1 MRGPIKTVLNAVGML
16 IMAPAA
22 LTCWLQERVMS
33 SHTVFDIWAHVVA
46 QLPGLPGQFLR
57 RSFYRWLLPACAE
70 NVIIGY
76 GAVLHRR
83 AELGP
88 KSYVGAYAL
97 IGWVRIG
104 AGSLIGS
111 RASIPSGGEQ
121 HRFLPSGEWSPMDRT
136 RMRQVIIGAN
146 TWIGEGAV
154 IMADVGER
162 CMVAAG
168 SVVAAPL
175 PDEVMVA
182 GNPARFVR
190 KVTAVPASDGATG
203 DATPLSGVR

>member
-1 MRGPIKTVLNAVGML
+1 
-16 IMAPAA
+16 MA
-22 LTCWLQERVMS
+22 
-33 SHTVFDIWAHVVA
+33 SHTIFDLWTHVMA

-57 RSFYRWLLPACAE
+57 RNFYRWLLPACAE

-76 GAVLHRR
+76 GALLDRK

-88 KSYVGAYAL
+88 GAYVGTYAL
-97 IGWVRIG
+97 IGWVQVG
-104 AGSLIGS
+104 EGSLIGS
-111 RASIPSGGEQ
+111 RASIPSGGGQ
-121 HRFLPSGEWSPMDRT
+121 HRFLPSGTWSATDHT
-136 RMRQVIIGAN
+136 RMKRVTIGAH

-168 SVVAAPL
+168 AVVAAPL
-175 PDEVMVA
+175 PDGVMVA

-190 KVTAVPASDGATG
+190 RVGEEPRTRAD
-203 DATPLSGVR
+203 DATVSSVR

>member
-1 MRGPIKTVLNAVGML
+1 MRDLAKMVLNALAMAMV
-16 IMAPAA
+16 APAA
-22 LTCWLQERVMS
+22 LTCWVQEQLMP
-33 SHTVFDIWAHVVA
+33 SHTVFDLWAHVMA

-76 GAVLHRR
+76 GAILDRK

-88 KSYVGAYAL
+88 RSYVGAYAL
-97 IGWVRIG
+97 IGWVQIG
-104 AGSLIGS
+104 EGSLIGS
-111 RASIPSGGEQ
+111 RASIPSGGDQ
-121 HRFLPSGEWSPMDRT
+121 HQFLPSGEWSATDHS
-136 RMRQVIIGAN
+136 RMKRVTIGAH

-154 IMADVGER
+154 IMADVGPR

-168 SVVAAPL
+168 AVVAAPL
-175 PDEVMVA
+175 PEGVMVA

-190 KVTAVPASDGATG
+190 RITSEPAVADAASLLT
-203 DATPLSGVR
+203 VR

>member
-1 MRGPIKTVLNAVGML
+1 MRGLAKAVLNALAMAAV
-16 IMAPAA
+16 APAA
-22 LTCWLQERVMS
+22 LTCWVQEQLMP
-33 SHTVFDIWAHVVA
+33 SHTIFDLWAHVMA

-76 GAVLHRR
+76 GAILDRK

-88 KSYVGAYAL
+88 ASYVGAYAL

-104 AGSLIGS
+104 EGSLIGS
-111 RASIPSGGEQ
+111 RASIPSGGDQ
-121 HRFLPSGEWSPMDRT
+121 HQFLPSGRWSATDHT
-136 RMRQVIIGAN
+136 RMRQVAIGPH

-154 IMADVGER
+154 IMADIGPR

-168 SVVAAPL
+168 AVVSAPL
-175 PDEVMVA
+175 PEGVMVA

-190 KVTAVPASDGATG
+190 RVTSEPAVTA
-203 DATPLSGVR
+203 DAAPLSSVR